1 MKFVELRMLHQDVKA
16 DHVVKAGWLATLPRD
31 MSKVLENL
39 VMPPILEIP
48 LDPHMAGDVL
58 EVVAVILKHLKEA
71 YDSDRCPRDYE
82 LLANHHRHRRPPCL
96 GLLLCFCFIFL
107 MSHIFET
114 WFLSCYR
121 HIGLITTIP

>member
-1 MKFVELRMLHQDVKA
+1 MKFVELRMLHQDAKA

-58 EVVAVILKHLKEA
+58 EVVAVILKHLKGLRA
-71 YDSDRCPRDYE
+71 AGKSSSSPSST
-82 LLANHHRHRRPPCL
+82 LSWPFA
-96 GLLLCFCFIFL
+96 LLLFYFPDVTYF
-107 MSHIFET
+107 
-114 WFLSCYR
+114 
-121 HIGLITTIP
+121 